1 MSDTDYPLRGSHQVT
16 QTHPSKPNK
25 PKKSIY
31 IRIAQLSSSLPLPQK
46 QYHKPEKAVDR
57 NNPNENAN
65 PLTRPA
71 GRVPVLLEN
80 GRSANLTVA
89 RKVRGIH
96 AFTAGTAGV
105 DPGGEFVDHHSL
117 EDVGL
122 FLMGI
127 SFCNFEVRARKGV
140 YLIVNIMKDIF
151 PEWVQYS
158 RRDEKPADAHP
169 EAVCK
174 CDEGECDNEVREYG
188 CDKDD
193 ERFGGD

>member
-1 MSDTDYPLRGSHQVT
+1 MALTKSP

-96 AFTAGTAGV
+96 AFTAGTA
-105 DPGGEFVDHHSL
+105 
-117 EDVGL
+117 
-122 FLMGI
+122 
-127 SFCNFEVRARKGV
+127 
-140 YLIVNIMKDIF
+140 
-151 PEWVQYS
+151 
-158 RRDEKPADAHP
+158 
-169 EAVCK
+169 
-174 CDEGECDNEVREYG
+174 
-188 CDKDD
+188 
-193 ERFGGD
+193 